1 MDIDVRVPEP
11 EQFADFMA
19 PVWAGFSDPE
29 PSDEEIDDTRALWEQ
44 DRSLGVLDDGRWV
57 AGAGAFSFDL
67 TVPGGAALPVAGVT
81 MVGVASTHRRRGLL
95 TALMHRQLDDV
106 AGRGEALAALT
117 ASETM
122 IYGRYGYGLAASVA
136 RYDIETA
143 HAQFTVP
150 VTDEGRCRLVR
161 RAEAPERI
169 AAAYERCRL
178 GRAGTISRSAAW
190 WELRQRDRARWP
202 AVGGASAT
210 YWLLHFDAEGEP
222 DGGCTYRIKDHW
234 PDRVA
239 DNTVLVEDLF
249 GVDDTVEAA
258 LWRHVLDV
266 DLAGWVQARCR
277 PVDDPIRWR
286 LTDLRR
292 LRTKW
297 VSDWLW
303 VRLLDVPAALS
314 ARTYAVEGSVTV
326 EVVDDFR
333 PATAGCY
340 RLDGSPDGAK
350 CASTRESPDLTLHVR
365 DLGAAYLGGVAL
377 STLAAAGRVDE
388 HRPGALA
395 RADTLFVTHPAP
407 FCGTMF

>member
-1 MDIDVRVPEP
+1 MDIQVRVPDAD
-11 EQFADFMA
+11 QFTDFMA
-19 PVWAGFSDPE
+19 PVWAGFGDPE
-29 PSDEEIDDTRALWEQ
+29 PSKEEIADTRALWEQ
-44 DRSLGVLDDGRWV
+44 DRSLGVMDDGRWV
-57 AGAGAFSFDL
+57 AGTGAFSFDL

-106 AGRGEALAALT
+106 ADRGEAFAGLT
-117 ASETM
+117 ASETV
-122 IYGRYGYGLAASVA
+122 IYGRFGYGLAASVA
-136 RYDIETA
+136 RYDIETDRSRFA
-143 HAQFTVP
+143 VAVEDRGQ
-150 VTDEGRCRLVR
+150 CRLLR
-161 RAEAPERI
+161 RAEAPEPF
-169 AAAYERCRL
+169 AVAYERCRL
-178 GRAGTISRSAAW
+178 RRAGTISRSAAW
-190 WELRQRDRARWP
+190 WELRQRDHAGWP
-202 AVGGASAT
+202 AVPGAGAT
-210 YWLLHFDAEGEP
+210 YWLLHVDAAGEP
-222 DGGCTYRIKDHW
+222 DGGCTYRIKQNW

-239 DNTVLVEDLF
+239 DNTVVVEDLF
-249 GVDDTVEAA
+249 GVDDDVEAA

-277 PVDDPIRWR
+277 PVDDPLRWR
-286 LTDLRR
+286 LGDLRR

-303 VRLLDVPAALS
+303 LRLLDVPAALS
-314 ARTYAVEGSVTV
+314 ARTYAVEGSLCL

-340 RLDGSPDGAK
+340 RLDGSPEGAT
-350 CASTRESPDLTLHVR
+350 CAATRASPDVTLHSR
-365 DLGAAYLGGVAL
+365 DLAAAYLGGVAV
-377 STLAAAGRVDE
+377 SNLAAAGRLDE